1 MTEVRPTPISKKKD
15 DVQIGQPLQPPSST
29 TPKHTIPPRKVIS
42 LQKSKSWKIPGDPA
56 IVQLDHP
63 YSQPSTVPT
72 TPTSPRP
79 SSEASDW
86 NRPSTSRVNS
96 HEDCFS
102 LDFVKH
108 LQAKAKY
115 HENENDKSRRIIQR
129 LIQEKREDKKRINK
143 LESELSIL
151 RPKFK
156 KLKEQ
161 GISKKDREDI
171 IRECLKP
178 FFKPTQIGIWQNLHR
193 PFKSIS

>member
-1 MTEVRPTPISKKKD
+1 MTEVKPTPISKKKD
-15 DVQIGQPLQPPSST
+15 DVKIGQPLPPPSST
-29 TPKHTIPPRKVIS
+29 TQKCTIPTRKVI
-42 LQKSKSWKIPGDPA
+42 QRSKSWKIPGDPA

-72 TPTSPRP
+72 TPTSPHP

-115 HENENDKSRRIIQR
+115 HENENEKSRRIIQR

-143 LESELSIL
+143 LESELSLL

-156 KLKEQ
+156 KLKDQ

-178 FFKPTQIGIWQNLHR
+178 FFKPTQIGIWQNLH
-193 PFKSIS
+193 